1 MIGHIASDPE
11 APEHNT
17 RSLEAIATEVHLLSY
32 FLISSR
38 GCRLVMI
45 SDIEFDIITEE
56 IHNDL
61 GLKNDGPFIMWR
73 SANNFNG
80 GNYFNRREAAED
92 QRIPETIEEKEWLS
106 EHRRKYKDEIKNA
119 LLRAVQKTKDF
130 DSSGAYEYVPG
141 SVVPL
146 TLFDF
151 PW

>member
-1 MIGHIASDPE
+1 
-11 APEHNT
+11 
-17 RSLEAIATEVHLLSY
+17 
-32 FLISSR
+32 
-38 GCRLVMI
+38 
-45 SDIEFDIITEE
+45 
-56 IHNDL
+56 
-61 GLKNDGPFIMWR
+61 MWR

-80 GNYFNRREAAED
+80 GNYFNRREAVED

-141 SVVPL
+141 SVVPF